1 MQFNSA
7 TIRSISNKVMSRTLY
22 RHFASLKG
30 FRGVYYQTV
39 QKGPVKFT
47 TPLLAQE
54 FQLHTTPSLLKVIP
68 YKLSD
73 IGEGIFEVTIKEW
86 YVKPG
91 DTVKQFQEICEVQ
104 SDKAAVTI
112 TSRYDGVITKLYQ
125 QQDAVCRVG
134 TPLVDIDV
142 SDDVAEE
149 QAEDL
154 EPEEKK
160 IESQAAASSNGE
172 VKVLATPP
180 VRKLA
185 KDLGINI
192 STVVG
197 TGKDGRVLKEDLQN
211 FAIPDLDKPTTWEP
225 RSVVTTS
232 EDKLIKLTPIQRV
245 MIQTMTQSGRVP
257 QFGYCEEMKAGKLRD
272 FKKLLQDTY
281 AKNGVSF
288 TYMPI
293 FLKATSIALSRFP
306 ILNSVYDETGA
317 AMVYKPYHNIGLAMD
332 TPYGLLVPNVKNV
345 EQKSIVEIAVEL
357 MEMHKLGVSGR
368 IHPDQLTGGTF
379 SISNIGA
386 IGGTYAR
393 PMILPPEVCIVA
405 IGKIY
410 QPGGTGDFIIN
421 TSYSA
426 DHRVID
432 GATVSRFSNF
442 WKELIEEPALLSA
455 ELT

>member
-1 MQFNSA
+1 
-7 TIRSISNKVMSRTLY
+7 MSRTLY
-22 RHFASLKG
+22 RHFTSLKG
-30 FRGVYYQTV
+30 FRRVSSLSNLYYQTV

-47 TPLLAQE
+47 TSLSAQE
-54 FQLHTTPSLLKVIP
+54 HQLHTTPSLLKIIP

-91 DTVKQFQEICEVQ
+91 DIVKQFQEICEVQ

-112 TSRYDGVITKLYQ
+112 TCRYDGVITKLYQ
-125 QQDAVCRVG
+125 QQDEMCRVG
-134 TPLVDIDV
+134 TPLIDIDV
-142 SDDVAEE
+142 SDDVAGE
-149 QAEDL
+149 QVEDL
-154 EPEEKK
+154 QADGKK
-160 IESQAAASSNGE
+160 IESQAVAASSNGE

-192 STVVG
+192 SAVVG

-211 FAIPDLDKPTTWEP
+211 FARPDLEKPPTITWEP
-225 RSVVTTS
+225 RRVVTTT
-232 EDKLIKLTPIQRV
+232 EDAVIKLTPIQKV

-257 QFGYCEEMKAGKLRD
+257 QFGYCEEIKAEKLRN

-306 ILNSVYDETGA
+306 ILNSVYDETVG

-332 TPYGLLVPNVKNV
+332 TPHGLLVPNVKNV

-410 QPGGTGDFIIN
+410 QLGGTGDLIIN

>member
-1 MQFNSA
+1 M
-7 TIRSISNKVMSRTLY
+7 
-22 RHFASLKG
+22 
-30 FRGVYYQTV
+30 
-39 QKGPVKFT
+39 
-47 TPLLAQE
+47 
-54 FQLHTTPSLLKVIP
+54 
-68 YKLSD
+68 
-73 IGEGIFEVTIKEW
+73 IKEW
-86 YVKPG
+86 YVQPG

-112 TSRYDGVITKLYQ
+112 TCRYDGVITKLYQ
-125 QQDAVCRVG
+125 QQDEVCKVG

-142 SDDVAEE
+142 SDDVEGE
-149 QAEDL
+149 QVENL
-154 EPEEKK
+154 EPEGKK
-160 IESQAAASSNGE
+160 IESQAAASSEGE

-192 STVVG
+192 SAVVG
-197 TGKDGRVLKEDLQN
+197 TGKDGRVLKEDLHN
-211 FAIPDLDKPTTWEP
+211 FARPLDDLAKPSTITWEP
-225 RSVVTTS
+225 RPVVTTS
-232 EDKLIKLTPIQRV
+232 EDKVIKLTPIQKV

-272 FKKLLQDTY
+272 FKKLLQDKY
-281 AKNGVSF
+281 SKSGISF
-288 TYMPI
+288 TYMPF
-293 FLKATSIALSRFP
+293 FLKATSIALTRFP
-306 ILNSVYDETGA
+306 ILNSVYDETGGN
-317 AMVYKPYHNIGLAMD
+317 MLYKPYHNIGLAMD
-332 TPYGLLVPNVKNV
+332 TPHGLLVPNVKNV

-368 IHPDQLTGGTF
+368 ILPDQLTGGTF